1 VRDRQA
7 DLDRLATALEAAV
20 RIVRGF
26 SPTALEAAVRIVRGF
41 SPRELHVEVK
51 GNNDPVTDVD
61 RAVNQELLRHLVRE
75 GEGWLSEETADNPD
89 RLGKQRVWIVDP
101 LDGTREFVAG
111 IPEYCISI
119 ALVEDGEAVAGG
131 ICNPAT
137 GEVFLGSRETGVTL
151 NGAPVQ
157 PRPCAAVKD
166 ALVLASRSEVNRGEW
181 DHCRNLPFTV
191 QPMGSVAYKLARVAV
206 GLADATW
213 TFVPKHEWDIAA
225 GVALVQA
232 VGGTVKTLD
241 GMGPRFNQAAA
252 LLDGL
257 LAFSAEAAKVF
268 DSMSPDWWKSVQG
281 APRKI
286 DF

>member
-1 VRDRQA
+1 VKNRQA
-7 DLDRLATALEAAV
+7 DLDRLAAALEAGV

-26 SPTALEAAVRIVRGF
+26 SPQ
-41 SPRELHVEVK
+41 ELHVEVK
-51 GNNDPVTDVD
+51 GNDDPVTDVD
-61 RAVNQELLRHLVRE
+61 RAVNQELLRLLVRE

-119 ALVEDGEAVAGG
+119 ALVEDGEPVAGG

-137 GEVFLGSRETGVTL
+137 NERFLGSRETGVTL
-151 NGAPVQ
+151 NGTPVQ
-157 PRPCAAVKD
+157 PRPCADVKS
-166 ALVLASRSEVNRGEW
+166 ALVLASRSEVSRGEW

-191 QPMGSVAYKLARVAV
+191 QPMGSVAYKLARVAA

-232 VGGTVKTLD
+232 AGGRVRTLD
-241 GMGPRFNQAAA
+241 GMGPRFNQPAA

-257 LAFSAEAAKVF
+257 LAFSAEAERVF
-268 DSMSPDWWKSVQG
+268 DSMPPDWQKSVQG
-281 APRKI
+281 SARKGGL
-286 DF
+286 